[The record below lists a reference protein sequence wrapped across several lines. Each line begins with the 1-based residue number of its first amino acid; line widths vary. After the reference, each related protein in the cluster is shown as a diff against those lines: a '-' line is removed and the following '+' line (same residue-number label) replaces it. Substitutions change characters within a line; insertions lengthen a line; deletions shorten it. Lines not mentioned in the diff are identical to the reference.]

1 MTQFN
6 FHRFLNTLVWQIAN
20 RRNVYVKAAG
30 TGLIAILV
38 CFLFNLLTRN
48 SNAGYA
54 STIATVSVFVLG
66 GYLFTCGAFI
76 ASDLTDKQSRIS
88 SFMLPAS
95 KLEKFI
101 SRYVCIVVVVPLAT
115 LIGLA
120 AGDLVQVV
128 ANQLIFH
135 DSTSVVVLFFRQF
148 GDISLMPS
156 DAVPSVFTN
165 ITAYLLI
172 NSIYLLL
179 GSLFRRHAW
188 IKSNILLITLGA
200 VLSIAIAFGSIALLN
215 AIYGEGNYSVV
226 LIDSPWATVA
236 EYVVA
241 WAVVCFNFWLS
252 FRIYSRMQA
261 INNKWYNL

>member
-6 FHRFLNTLVWQIAN
+6 FHRFINTLVWQMAN
-20 RRNVYVKAAG
+20 RRKVYEKAAA
-30 TGLIAILV
+30 TGLLAILV
-38 CFLFNLLTRN
+38 CFLFNLLTRDG
-48 SNAGYA
+48 NAGYA
-54 STIATVSVFVLG
+54 ATIGSVAVFVLG
-66 GYLFTCGAFI
+66 GYLFTSGAFI

-88 SFMLPAS
+88 SFLLPAS
-95 KLEKFI
+95 RLEKFV

-120 AGDLVQVV
+120 VGDLAQVV
-128 ANQLIFH
+128 VNGLVFH
-135 DSTSVVVLFFRQF
+135 DSTSAVASFFRQL
-148 GDISLMPS
+148 GNISLMPD
-156 DAVPSVFTN
+156 DAVPSAFTN
-165 ITAYLLI
+165 ITGYALL

-188 IKSNILLITLGA
+188 IKSNILLITLVI
-200 VLSIAIAFGSIALLN
+200 VLSVGITFGSIALLN

-226 LIDSPWATVA
+226 LIDSPWVTAA

-241 WAVVCFNFWLS
+241 WAAISFNFWLS

-261 INNKWYNL
+261 VSNKWHNL

>member
-6 FHRFLNTLVWQIAN
+6 FHRFLNTLVWQMAN
-20 RRNVYVKAAG
+20 RRNVYEKAAG
-30 TGLIAILV
+30 TGLLAILV
-38 CFLFNLLTRN
+38 CFLLNLLTRN

-54 STIATVSVFVLG
+54 ATIATVSVYVLG
-66 GYLFTCGAFI
+66 GYLLTSGAFI
-76 ASDLTDKQSRIS
+76 ASDLTDKQKRIS

-101 SRYVCIVVVVPLAT
+101 SRYICIVLVVPLAT
-115 LIGLA
+115 LVGLA

-128 ANQLIFH
+128 VNQLIFH
-135 DSTSVVVLFFRQF
+135 DSTSVVVTFFMQL
-148 GDISLMPS
+148 GSISLMPD
-156 DAVPSVFTN
+156 DALPWVFTT
-165 ITAYLLI
+165 ITAYVLS

-188 IKSNILLITLGA
+188 IKSNILLITLVI
-200 VLSIAIAFGSIALLN
+200 VLSLGITFGSIALLN
-215 AIYGEGNYSVV
+215 AIYGEGNYTVV
-226 LIDSPWATVA
+226 LIDSPWVSAA

-252 FRIYSRMQA
+252 FRIYSRLQA
-261 INNKWYNL
+261 VNNKWYNL